1 MIDGVVMSCGAAWV
15 RPDFRGR
22 ILSQLFAR
30 LAKAYGLSRWPIDWI
45 IGYVTP
51 SGFKKG
57 LHVGYGAK
65 HTSPGMGYPGTSFG
79 ELYLLYTSASEA
91 NDDLADFLDTELSS
105 GPGIVSHSWETIL
118 AQEVTRTS
126 PEVVFQGP
134 GIFEP
139 PGRHGFVAGIS
150 DQLLGH
156 LAGLVLGGVQ
166 VARPHPLVVDSVVLI
181 GEVRVERF
189 RDRATDDRLDLVGE
203 RLELLISVA
212 EGVGR
217 IDHDLAI
224 QPADL
229 SERVRI

>member
-1 MIDGVVMSCGAAWV
+1 MPTSDSPACRPVTGTLVTTPVARLIDGVVMSCGAAWV

-126 PEVVFQGP
+126 PEVVFQGSSS
-134 GIFEP
+134 
-139 PGRHGFVAGIS
+139 RS
-150 DQLLGH
+150 
-156 LAGLVLGGVQ
+156 
-166 VARPHPLVVDSVVLI
+166 
-181 GEVRVERF
+181 
-189 RDRATDDRLDLVGE
+189 
-203 RLELLISVA
+203 
-212 EGVGR
+212 
-217 IDHDLAI
+217 
-224 QPADL
+224 
-229 SERVRI
+229 